1 MEFETAAKVAENVEP
16 ATNVATSD
24 VVDDNDAHETMY
36 TEAPTE
42 SYCDCLAPGD
52 YCFLL
57 SFEFEQDFYCLLRLN
72 HTTNKNSRNI

>member
-1 MEFETAAKVAENVEP
+1 MEFETAAKVAENGEP

-57 SFEFEQDFYCLLRLN
+57 SFEFELMEQSVEKDFYV
-72 HTTNKNSRNI
+72 